1 MGYSQSS
8 LAVRGQSPDS
18 VLQTLGLVRTGD
30 SESSPE
36 SPFVAAILSSG
47 WFLIVAN
54 QAEHDIISA
63 DILHQLSSSCEA
75 VTCSV
80 EEHVMVS
87 EASGWRGG
95 ERVWRVAHDAQAS
108 IDHLEVDGELP
119 VAFAAIRERMSA
131 LQQDAGGENAD
142 TDYYF
147 DIPVELAMSFTGY
160 RHDGGASHSAP
171 AFDILQSTRPTR
183 KGVLRR
189 LFGS

>member
-18 VLQTLGLVRTGD
+18 VLQTLGLVRTGN

-36 SPFVAAILSSG
+36 SPFVAAILSTG

-63 DILHQLSSSCEA
+63 DILHHVSSSGEA
-75 VTCSV
+75 VACSV

-95 ERVWRVAHDAQAS
+95 ERVWRVTHDAKAG
-108 IDHLEVDGELP
+108 IDHLEVDGQLP
-119 VAFAAIRERMSA
+119 AAFAAIRARLTA
-131 LQQDAGGENAD
+131 LQQDAGGEDAD

-160 RHDGGASHSAP
+160 RYDGGASDSVP
-171 AFDILQSTRPTR
+171 AFEILQSTRPTR
-183 KGVLRR
+183 KSVLRR